1 VKFVVG
7 HDDGAL
13 AAEAEEFGDIL
24 FVDVPESYDNLNLKL
39 LAAMKIVHACYE
51 YRFVFHADDD
61 SFVRIDLLLPER
73 AWLVCAGLVVW
84 LVSCVRNVRRWHFP
98 FASLR
103 DAFLAAVGGTVI
115 TRSKCQSALC
125 VHFDHSGKQA
135 CTGDTC
141 GIRRTGTPPPPPPP
155 PNFVVAA
162 SPVSYLLS
170 A

>member
-1 VKFVVG
+1 MKFVVG

-24 FVDVPESYDNLNLKL
+24 FADVPESYDNLNLKL

-84 LVSCVRNVRRWHFP
+84 LVFLCSQCSPVAF
-98 FASLR
+98 SLR
-103 DAFLAAVGGTVI
+103 DAFLAAVGGMLI

-155 PNFVVAA
+155 PPPPNFVVAA

>member
-1 VKFVVG
+1 MKFVVG

-84 LVSCVRNVRRWHFP
+84 LVSLFGMFAGGIFPSRPYATHFLP
-98 FASLR
+98 LW
-103 DAFLAAVGGTVI
+103 
-115 TRSKCQSALC
+115 
-125 VHFDHSGKQA
+125 
-135 CTGDTC
+135 
-141 GIRRTGTPPPPPPP
+141 
-155 PNFVVAA
+155 VAR
-162 SPVSYLLS
+162 
-170 A
+170 